1 MQQARDAGGLGA
13 LPLKVL
19 SAGKQTK
26 PRWVPPD
33 YSDAEYSKRW
43 NGLQEKLRHLTE
55 PPAKRR
61 IAEHSGHEIPIQQ
74 PEIVLAA
81 VEELLRSAR
90 PAKP

>member
-1 MQQARDAGGLGA
+1 
-13 LPLKVL
+13 
-19 SAGKQTK
+19 
-26 PRWVPPD
+26 VPPD
-33 YSDAEYSKRW
+33 YSDAEYSERW

-55 PPAKRR
+55 PPAERR